1 MIATKVNGVKDVL
14 RVHTSAGYSLDV
26 TADHLVWRNSG
37 RGTGR
42 FVPAGEL
49 RAGDKLEWC
58 RQSSYGES
66 EIDMKQV
73 AEAALAGWLQSDG
86 FVGQYEGTNRS
97 LTIEAMT
104 VNDAE
109 LTWVSSALDVVFPDV
124 HRHTRMLYPGR

>member
-1 MIATKVNGVKDVL
+1 MSPQITL
-14 RVHTSAGYSLDV
+14 
-26 TADHLVWRNSG
+26 SG
-37 RGTGR
+37 AIPGGIRG

-58 RQSSYGES
+58 RRSSYGES

-109 LTWVSSALDVVFPDV
+109 LTWVSSALNLLFAGV
-124 HRHTRMLYPGR
+124 